1 MSDRIEKEPFTSPIV
16 QALEQGGLNVVR
28 RDWRENITEDLK
40 EGICGARQKIMVVI
54 FLTRLEIVSLIVI
67 EDWARTCCW
76 SWSISRLC
84 NS

>member
-40 EGICGARQKIMVVI
+40 EGTCMVPDK
-54 FLTRLEIVSLIVI
+54 R
-67 EDWARTCCW
+67 
-76 SWSISRLC
+76 SW
-84 NS
+84 